1 VVRTN
6 LSRLTVAAICLI
18 ADIRDSAVRR
28 CARIRAAREAG
39 LTTVEIALLT
49 AVVLGLAGA
58 LAAAITAV
66 VNRNVGKIK

>member
-6 LSRLTVAAICLI
+6 LSRLIALGACLI
-18 ADIRDSAVRR
+18 ADVRDLAVRR
-28 CARIRAAREAG
+28 CARVRATREAG